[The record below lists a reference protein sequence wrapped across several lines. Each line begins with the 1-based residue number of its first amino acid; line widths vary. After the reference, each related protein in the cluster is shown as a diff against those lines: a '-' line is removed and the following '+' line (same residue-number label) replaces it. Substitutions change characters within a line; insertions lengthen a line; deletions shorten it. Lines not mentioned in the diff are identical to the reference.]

1 MPAHAAVWLVLMI
14 TLRQLRYFH
23 TLAGTL
29 HFGRAAKL
37 CAVTQP
43 ALSMQIRELEDS
55 LGLVLVERRKNGV
68 QLTPDGR
75 EVAERAARILLD
87 AEDLENF
94 AGNRAGPLGRS
105 LSIGVIPTIA
115 PYFLPGVLA
124 KLQERFPDLDLTL
137 HEAQTSDLLD
147 ELASGMLDVALLA
160 LPVGDGQVESMPL
173 FEDRFLLALPAD
185 AEAPELLR
193 AQDLG
198 TDSLILLEEGHCL
211 RDQAL
216 ALCGTVEPR
225 NMSRFGATSL
235 MTILQMVAGG
245 YGRTLIPEM
254 AVSGEITGN
263 SRLKLVRFAEPQ
275 PARTIGLA
283 WRKTATRKG
292 QFRHLGALLRTLW
305 ESSKKDSPVLPAG
318 ARSGTLA

>member
-1 MPAHAAVWLVLMI
+1 MI

-23 TLAGTL
+23 ALAGTL

-43 ALSMQIRELEDS
+43 ALSMQVKELEDS
-55 LGLVLVERRKNGV
+55 LGLILVERRKSGI
-68 QLTPDGR
+68 QLTSDGR
-75 EVAERAARILLD
+75 EVAARAARILLD
-87 AEDLENF
+87 AEDLENV
-94 AGNRAGPLGRS
+94 ASNRAGPLGRS

-115 PYFLPGVLA
+115 PYFLPGILDR
-124 KLQERFPDLDLTL
+124 LQERFPDLDLTL
-137 HEAQTSDLLD
+137 HETQTSELLD
-147 ELASGMLDVALLA
+147 ELAGGMLDVALLA
-160 LPVGDGQVESMPL
+160 LPVGDGQLESMPL
-173 FEDRFLLALPAD
+173 FEDRFLLAMPAD
-185 AEAPELLR
+185 ADAPEILR

-216 ALCGTVEPR
+216 ALCGVVEPR

-235 MTILQMVAGG
+235 TTVLQMVAGG

-254 AVSGEITGN
+254 AIPAEVASN
-263 SRLKLVRFAEPQ
+263 SRLKLMRFAEPQ

-283 WRKTATRKG
+283 WRRTATRKG
-292 QFRHLGALLRTLW
+292 QFRHLGELLRTLW
-305 ESSKKDSPVLPAG
+305 TDS
-318 ARSGTLA
+318 RTH